1 MPENGCKWGP
11 FGILGSLF
19 QVFGGLCKWSSIK
32 VDSKD
37 ISVRAWAGKEIQQNW
52 KKGIYCS
59 INFLCLRPEKETEW
73 SFFSFVQELY
83 LCICKIVK
91 GGVWLVCIVVCHP
104 MDWPGAA
111 QSTKTFFQK
120 EDKITKFRPNTAGQ
134 GGHVTLKEGV
144 CECDSLT
151 DFER

>member
-1 MPENGCKWGP
+1 MRP
-11 FGILGSLF
+11 FWNSWKSLPGFWWLMQMILHQSW
-19 QVFGGLCKWSSIK
+19 QQRHQRSSM
-32 VDSKD
+32 S
-37 ISVRAWAGKEIQQNW
+37 GKRNSTKL

-91 GGVWLVCIVVCHP
+91 GGVWLVCIVICHP

-111 QSTKTFFQK
+111 QSSKTFLQK
-120 EDKITKFRPNTAGQ
+120 GDKMTKLWSKTAGQ
-134 GGHVTLKEGV
+134 GGHVTVKEGV
-144 CECDSLT
+144 GEFDSMT